1 MLSGQTEG
9 QYLAQVETKH
19 PSLIPYKWI
28 SISWSER
35 EKIGSKVDKKKKK
48 ILSPP
53 AFSSL
58 PPFLLSFSTMAF
70 SHHHSHHQLDHHHL
84 HQPSSSPTIEQ
95 PLRTH
100 LSPPSASIFSFFPQL
115 TPTTTPSSNAS

>member
-35 EKIGSKVDKKKKK
+35 EKIGSKVDKKKKNPF
-48 ILSPP
+48 PP
-53 AFSSL
+53 SLFFSTTFSSF
-58 PPFLLSFSTMAF
+58 FLHGGL
-70 SHHHSHHQLDHHHL
+70 
-84 HQPSSSPTIEQ
+84 
-95 PLRTH
+95 
-100 LSPPSASIFSFFPQL
+100 
-115 TPTTTPSSNAS
+115 

>member
-48 ILSPP
+48 SFPP
-53 AFSSL
+53 Q
-58 PPFLLSFSTMAF
+58 PFLLY
-70 SHHHSHHQLDHHHL
+70 HL
-84 HQPSSSPTIEQ
+84 FFF
-95 PLRTH
+95 
-100 LSPPSASIFSFFPQL
+100 LSPRWPLA
-115 TPTTTPSSNAS
+115 TTTLTTNLTTTISTNLAPHR